1 MKHKSLIALANG
13 FIPVIARSPS
23 VQQNMIPA
31 KDTKQCGG
39 SKGRM
44 YYNVDDDVTVVDD
57 VDDDDGNECC
67 W

>member
-1 MKHKSLIALANG
+1 
-13 FIPVIARSPS
+13 
-23 VQQNMIPA
+23 MIPA

-44 YYNVDDDVTVVDD
+44 YYNVDDEVTVVDD

-67 W
+67 